1 VVPVARAY
9 ERADRAHG
17 RRGDRGVPGGVLTA
31 SGRAA
36 RRAPGQGE
44 QRRAGEALAAVH
56 AALLAEGDLI
66 AGALGPTPAADGA
79 LGEAAAAGPRWTGR
93 EGDIAFVIE
102 AIREGELLHY
112 GAPRLFA
119 AIEPDLALLAG
130 DRLYALGLAR
140 LAALGDL
147 EAVGELADVI
157 ALCAQ
162 ARAEGRPELA
172 EAVWQA
178 GVAAIGWGTSAALR
192 DAKEAARA
200 GEPGAAAALRAA
212 ARERTGRGA

>member
-1 VVPVARAY
+1 V
-9 ERADRAHG
+9 EG
-17 RRGDRGVPGGVLTA
+17 EQ
-31 SGRAA
+31 GRA
-36 RRAPGQGE
+36 GV
-44 QRRAGEALAAVH
+44 AGALDAVRC
-56 AALLAEGDLI
+56 ALLDAGDLI
-66 AGALGPTPAADGA
+66 ADALGPPTAADGA
-79 LGEAAAAGPRWTGR
+79 LGSAAAAGPRSAGR
-93 EGDIAFVIE
+93 EAEIAFVIE

-112 GAPRLFA
+112 GAPRLFG

-147 EAVGELADVI
+147 EAIAELADVI

-162 ARAEGRPELA
+162 ARAEGRPDLA

-178 GVAAIGWGTSAALR
+178 GVAGIGWGASAALR
-192 DAKEAARA
+192 EAKEAARA

-212 ARERTGRGA
+212 ARDRTAGDA